1 MTVYQNLMTQ
11 LDDQGLLFNVTEDK
25 LLTASGIEVPKKK
38 AIIHQSGEVISVVG
52 ENYKVVSNEEI
63 FSSFC
68 RGIEESR
75 VDANDAK
82 VEVTQTETGSRAMVT
97 FTLPNVSLQVKDDS
111 SPTVL
116 QFCALNSFDGS
127 TRYLVKAGGLR
138 MKCLNGQIVGDVIS
152 SYSSY
157 HTQNLDTDAAADKV
171 INMVS
176 DFNRARTYWRAMMQQ
191 YVSTDHAAKV
201 FQKFLYLENID
212 GGLDSLMAGKTNK
225 RFDLCM
231 SMWQAYSKEFGLN
244 AYAVYNVL
252 TDYVSRADLSAAGQ
266 MRERN
271 HVIKLLNKEAVFKEA
286 RQAA

>member
-1 MTVYQNLMTQ
+1 
-11 LDDQGLLFNVTEDK
+11 
-25 LLTASGIEVPKKK
+25 
-38 AIIHQSGEVISVVG
+38 
-52 ENYKVVSNEEI
+52 VSNEEI

-82 VEVTQTETGSRAMVT
+82 VEVTQTESGSRAMVT

-157 HTQNLDTDAAADKV
+157 HTQSLDTDAAADKV

-191 YVSTDHAAKV
+191 YVSGDHAAKV
-201 FQKFLYLENID
+201 FQKFLYLENFE
-212 GGLDSLMAGKTNK
+212 GGLDALMAGKANK

-231 SMWQAYSKEFGLN
+231 SMWETYLKEFGLN

-271 HVIKLLNKEAVFKEA
+271 HVIKMLNKEAVFKEA